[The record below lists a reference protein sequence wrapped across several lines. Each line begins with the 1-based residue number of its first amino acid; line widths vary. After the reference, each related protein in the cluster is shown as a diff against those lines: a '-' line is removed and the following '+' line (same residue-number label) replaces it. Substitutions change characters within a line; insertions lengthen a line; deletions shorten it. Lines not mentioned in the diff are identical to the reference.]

1 MSNNENTQLMA
12 PARNAL
18 SALTE
23 QLGLTNSNELYSIIC
38 NTIMPGNARQEEV
51 AAFCMVAANYRLN
64 PLAREIYAFPNKQ
77 GGVTPMVSI
86 DGWLKLLHSNP
97 DYDGEEFTFGKDEDG
112 AEWCECAIFSRT
124 KSRPTR
130 VREYMEENFM
140 KTSPVWQQRRKR
152 MLRHRALIQAVR
164 YFGGYAGLAD
174 RDEMMEA
181 EMRNVTPVKEAD
193 WLGVEKTEEVSPAPA
208 AAKAEGYAERRTK
221 PRAQAQKPA
230 PQPMPAPQAF
240 EPGDEIPGLEEPQ
253 GETQSRVVMSA
264 DEFWGEEM

>member
-1 MSNNENTQLMA
+1 MSNNTQLAEQNA
-12 PARNAL
+12 PTRNAL

-23 QLGLTNSNELYSIIC
+23 QLGLVDSGELYGIIC
-38 NTIMPGNARQEEV
+38 NTIMPGNAKPEEV
-51 AAFCMVAANYRLN
+51 AAFCMVSANYNLN

-77 GGVTPMVSI
+77 GGITPMVSI

-112 AEWCECAIFSRT
+112 AEWCECAIFSKS

-174 RDEMMEA
+174 KDEMMEA
-181 EMRNVTPVKEAD
+181 ELRNVTPAAKDASWMKPD
-193 WLGVEKTEEVSPAPA
+193 APA
-208 AAKAEGYAERRTK
+208 EVPQTARKAPALPAAQD
-221 PRAQAQKPA
+221 AQ
-230 PQPMPAPQAF
+230 
-240 EPGDEIPGLEEPQ
+240 DEIPGLEQQ
-253 GETQSRVVMSA
+253 GRFSMSA
-264 DEFWGEEM
+264 DEALWGEEM

>member
-1 MSNNENTQLMA
+1 MSNNTQLAAQNA
-12 PARNAL
+12 PTRNAL

-23 QLGLTNSNELYSIIC
+23 QLGLVDSGELYGIIC
-38 NTIMPGNARQEEV
+38 NTIMPGNAKQEEV

-77 GGVTPMVSI
+77 GGITPMVSI

-112 AEWCECAIFSRT
+112 AEWCECAIFSKK

-174 RDEMMEA
+174 KEELMEA
-181 EMRNVTPVKEAD
+181 ELRNVTPAAKDASWMKPD
-193 WLGVEKTEEVSPAPA
+193 APA
-208 AAKAEGYAERRTK
+208 EAPAKAPQTASKTSAL
-221 PRAQAQKPA
+221 PAAQEA
-230 PQPMPAPQAF
+230 P
-240 EPGDEIPGLEEPQ
+240 DEIPGLEQQ
-253 GETQSRVVMSA
+253 GRFSMSA
-264 DEFWGEEM
+264 DEAMWGEEM